1 MTDLSSRRA
10 FVALAAGAA
19 VAAGSVPAAGAA
31 AAAPDAPSDAAV
43 QAAREAAG
51 AIAPAPE
58 RRPDAATAEARV
70 LLCRSWDS
78 TVYLYVSER
87 VKGFVSLTPAA
98 FTIAAACQAADRR
111 VAVRYWGHER
121 EWAGV
126 GRFDGA
132 LLALDVRDLPADGRS
147 LA

>member
-19 VAAGSVPAAGAA
+19 VAAGSTPAV
-31 AAAPDAPSDAAV
+31 AAPASDAPSEAEI
-43 QAAREAAG
+43 QAAREAARRLSPG
-51 AIAPAPE
+51 PE
-58 RRPDAATAEARV
+58 RRPDPVTAEARV

-98 FTIAAACQAADRR
+98 FAIAAACQAADRR
-111 VAVRYWGHER
+111 VAVRFWGHER
-121 EWAGV
+121 EWADV

-132 LLALDVRDLPADGRS
+132 LLAMDVRDLPADGRS